1 MELRPYEEK
10 TVRKRSTGYFWWS
23 VLLLLLAGACFTSW
37 LGSFYVVGHP
47 EIPRCYRLLK
57 DLKRLDP
64 PKRFPVTDAPRGD
77 FYSPARL
84 LDRFGRLGPAEL
96 EHKNAELLRA
106 YIMNYRE
113 TKDPVVYVT
122 GKYEVV
128 EPYPMGVMDIFPGGV
143 ALIAQSIEHPQLIL
157 EALFTAPPATVKAIR
172 ESLPVGSDVSLERSR
187 DLFALLH
194 VDRFADGRM
203 QFTAIPLAYGKWRIQ
218 KRTGDSAPKTAEVSL
233 KSPEEL
239 EKADPKFTL
248 NIDAGLPVI
257 RGDRLVKGLDAYAS
271 FRRKALASAGDD
283 QAALAKPELVRYEP
297 TRPLPVP
304 AKADDSAAS
313 TASTHAP
320 PVTGPRTGTV
330 GAVTPRPL
338 PSPAPPV
345 PLPPRP
351 IVVKGQAPVV
361 PAVPPPP
368 APGTTIAANP
378 TIAPPVQPG
387 VTPAPPVQDRR
398 VLTASQASSMVEQF
412 QPAAPTLLA
421 GDFVVTGVLGQ
432 RVAMRTRE
440 SLRDAGAD
448 PKRPGSNAALIVVD
462 FPPGQKPPAKD
473 SSLSRNGENGFE
485 IRDVIRTQDG
495 QITIVAAERG

>member
-10 TVRKRSTGYFWWS
+10 TVRKRGTGYFWWS
-23 VLLLLLAGACFTSW
+23 LLLLLLAAACFTSW

-47 EIPRCYRLLK
+47 ENPRCYRLLK

-113 TKDPVVYVT
+113 TKESVVYVT

-187 DLFALLH
+187 DLFALVH
-194 VDRFADGRM
+194 VERFADGRM

-218 KRTGDSAPKTAEVSL
+218 KRTGDSTPKFAEVSL
-233 KSPEEL
+233 RSPEEL
-239 EKADPKFTL
+239 EKVDPKFTL

-257 RGDRLVKGLDAYAS
+257 RGDRLTKGLDAYAS

-283 QAALAKPELVRYEP
+283 QATLAKLELVRYEAVRPPPPP
-297 TRPLPVP
+297 TKSP
-304 AKADDSAAS
+304 DDPAAS
-313 TASTHAP
+313 AHAP

-338 PSPAPPV
+338 PSPAPPA

-351 IVVKGQAPVV
+351 IVVRAQAPVV
-361 PAVPPPP
+361 PPVPPPP
-368 APGTTIAANP
+368 VPGTTAAANP
-378 TIAPPVQPG
+378 TAPTPAQPTI
-387 VTPAPPVQDRR
+387 TPAPPVQDRR
-398 VLTASQASSMVEQF
+398 VLTASQASSLVEQF
-412 QPAAPTLLA
+412 QPAAQTLLA
-421 GDFVVTGVLGQ
+421 GDFVVTGVRGQ

-485 IRDVIRTQDG
+485 IRDVIRTPDG
-495 QITIVAAERG
+495 QITIVAADRG